1 MNALESFWEQV
12 DAARKNGDDTE
23 LIFRRYFRAKSKEP
37 KQRLRK
43 MPTYNFGPRREFTE
57 LRPRHLTMIEE
68 LGVRDHYDRKETHA
82 WLMDNYY
89 RLFGPLRRS
98 KTKELPSDQ
107 WRKDSMIHR
116 LLNLIEL
123 RREEIAAN
131 VWPNRLPE

>member
-1 MNALESFWEQV
+1 
-12 DAARKNGDDTE
+12 
-23 LIFRRYFRAKSKEP
+23 
-37 KQRLRK
+37 
-43 MPTYNFGPRREFTE
+43 
-57 LRPRHLTMIEE
+57 MIEE
-68 LGVRDHYDRKETHA
+68 LGVRDHYDRKHA

-98 KTKELPSDQ
+98 KAKEVPSDQ

-131 VWPNRLPE
+131 VWPNELPD